1 MPRRPSQGNTNSNT
15 SDNNTTNNNIL
26 SGVCT
31 FIYYPGATSL
41 GQGCVRGAVF
51 LTTLGRGLLSSG
63 ASVPFCSALPG
74 LGGRG
79 GPGGCGRANG
89 GLGRWPGCPGG
100 CGSRDAVPVRA
111 GGVRLSPPCFPGGS
125 VALFSSSRRSGTE
138 EPPWAAGTGGG
149 ISATSQKAPAVVNTA
164 HGAAGK
170 PVKVTSLCA
179 HAARPIWAP
188 RLLSWGWCGGCRCL
202 SLPEPRSRCWL
213 CSAVFPGCVQG
224 SPLARERAR
233 AASHPALP
241 PPAPGRGG
249 SWVAS
254 DLAIRAG
261 NAGSAVRFDSSAVA
275 VPSRIQG

>member
-15 SDNNTTNNNIL
+15 SNNNTTNNNIL

-188 RLLSWGWCGGCRCL
+188 RLCLGDGVVAAGACRC
-202 SLPEPRSRCWL
+202 RSRAPGVGSARR
-213 CSAVFPGCVQG
+213 CSPAACRDLPWRG
-224 SPLARERAR
+224 RERELR
-233 AASHPALP
+233 HTLLYLLP
-241 PPAPGRGG
+241 PPAG
-249 SWVAS
+249 VA
-254 DLAIRAG
+254 AG
-261 NAGSAVRFDSSAVA
+261 WH
-275 VPSRIQG
+275 PI

>member
-1 MPRRPSQGNTNSNT
+1 MRAGRSVSHHPRKGFTVFWCLRSLLFGSPGAGGKGRTGRLREGQRRSRPVAR
-15 SDNNTTNNNIL
+15 L
-26 SGVCT
+26 SGRLRQSGRCPRARRGCPAVPSLLPGRISGPLLLLAPLRHGGAALGCGDRRWHLRHQPEGTGCSKHSAWGGGEAGKGHILVCT
-31 FIYYPGATSL
+31 RSPTYL
-41 GQGCVRGAVF
+41 G
-51 LTTLGRGLLSSG
+51 
-63 ASVPFCSALPG
+63 
-74 LGGRG
+74 
-79 GPGGCGRANG
+79 
-89 GLGRWPGCPGG
+89 
-100 CGSRDAVPVRA
+100 
-111 GGVRLSPPCFPGGS
+111 SP
-125 VALFSSSRRSGTE
+125 A
-138 EPPWAAGTGGG
+138 
-149 ISATSQKAPAVVNTA
+149 
-164 HGAAGK
+164 
-170 PVKVTSLCA
+170 
-179 HAARPIWAP
+179 
-188 RLLSWGWCGGCRCL
+188 LSWGWCGGCRCL